1 MCLRGRYEKVMRLYA
16 RVEKWKPSFH
26 FDGRPPRLDGRLA
39 LAVVAADGVALRVSV
54 AARFDSPY
62 DRRMK
67 RSLMASSASVPEQP
81 PLAQALT
88 APDCLPGT
96 GSAFAGV
103 DEAVWIEVI
112 HKMDDVY
119 NDLLQYEVVLEQKN
133 AALEDSQQFI
143 ESVLA
148 SMSDILIV
156 CNRHG
161 AIDEVNDSLR
171 RFIGQDEGE
180 LRGRPLCDLFADEA
194 SRQRARDFFSAARPA
209 AVQDCEL
216 RIMGRDGSPLPVSLN
231 CTPRLSGTG
240 KLLGMVLTG
249 RPVGE
254 LRRAYHALRQAHEDL
269 KRTQQQLL
277 QAEKMASLGRL
288 VAGVAHELN
297 NPISFVLGNVL
308 AIRRYTARLQTYLEA
323 VHSAPGG
330 RAGKL
335 DELRQELRIDR
346 IMDDLNP
353 LLDGMSEG
361 AERTRDI
368 VDGLKRFSAID
379 RRADQRFNLAA
390 VVDRAVRW
398 VARSGVRDFAVKVD
412 LPRDL
417 PVIGS
422 SGQMQQVLMNIVQ
435 NACDATAG
443 CAAPTLE
450 ISAEQGDGMIVLHFA
465 DNGPGIAQGNLA
477 RLFDPFFTTKPVGQG
492 TGLGLSI
499 SYGIVERHGGRL
511 AATNRAQGGAL
522 FALTLPLAPT

>member
-1 MCLRGRYEKVMRLYA
+1 
-16 RVEKWKPSFH
+16 
-26 FDGRPPRLDGRLA
+26 
-39 LAVVAADGVALRVSV
+39 
-54 AARFDSPY
+54 
-62 DRRMK
+62 MK
-67 RSLMASSASVPEQP
+67 RSLVTDGGCVPDKRPSPGAQSASACRPE
-81 PLAQALT
+81 A
-88 APDCLPGT
+88 
-96 GSAFAGV
+96 GSAFEGV

-112 HKMDDVY
+112 HKMDEVY
-119 NDLLQYEVVLEQKN
+119 NDLLQYEVVLEEKN

-180 LRGRPLCDLFADEA
+180 LRGRPVCDLFADEA

-209 AVQDCEL
+209 PVQDCEL

-240 KLLGMVLTG
+240 KLVGMVLTG

-308 AIRRYTARLQTYLEA
+308 AIRRYTARLQSYLEA
-323 VHSAPGG
+323 VHGAPGE
-330 RAGKL
+330 RAPEL
-335 DELRQELRIDR
+335 DALRQQLRIDR
-346 IMDDLNP
+346 IMQDLNP
-353 LLDGMSEG
+353 LLDGMTEG

-379 RRADQRFNLAA
+379 RSADQAFNLAA
-390 VVDRAVRW
+390 VVGRAVRW
-398 VARSGVRDFAVKVD
+398 VARSGLRDFAVKAD
-412 LPRDL
+412 LPSEL

-443 CAAPTLE
+443 CDAPSLE
-450 ISAEQGDGMIVLHFA
+450 ISAEQREAMIVLHFA
-465 DNGPGIAQGNLA
+465 DNGPGITEANLA

-511 AATNRAQGGAL
+511 EAANRPQGGAVFSL
-522 FALTLPLAPT
+522 SLPLAPS

>member
-1 MCLRGRYEKVMRLYA
+1 MERCKIT
-16 RVEKWKPSFH
+16 
-26 FDGRPPRLDGRLA
+26 LDGGPR
-39 LAVVAADGVALRVSV
+39 
-54 AARFDSPY
+54 
-62 DRRMK
+62 
-67 RSLMASSASVPEQP
+67 
-81 PLAQALT
+81 T
-88 APDCLPGT
+88 APDSLPEAQP
-96 GSAFAGV
+96 AFEGV

-112 HKMDDVY
+112 HKMDEVY
-119 NDLLQYEVVLEQKN
+119 NDLLEYEVVLEQKN
-133 AALEDSQQFI
+133 AALEDSQRFI

-171 RFIGQDEGE
+171 RFIGHDEAE
-180 LRGRPLCDLFADEA
+180 LRGRPLCDLFADES
-194 SRQRARDFFSAARPA
+194 SRQRVRGFFSATRPA
-209 AVQDCEL
+209 PVQDCEL
-216 RIMGRDGSPLPVSLN
+216 RILGRDGSPLPVSLN

-254 LRRAYHALRQAHEDL
+254 LRRAYHALRQAHDDL

-308 AIRRYTARLQTYLEA
+308 ALRRYTGRLQTYLEA
-323 VHSAPGG
+323 VHSAAGG
-330 RAGKL
+330 RTHDL
-335 DELRQELRIDR
+335 EQLRQDLRIDR
-346 IMDDLNP
+346 IMQDFSP
-353 LLDGMSEG
+353 LLDGMTEG

-379 RRADQRFNLAA
+379 RSADQSFNLAD
-390 VVDRAVRW
+390 VVARAVRW
-398 VARSGVRDFAVKVD
+398 VARSGLRNFAVNVD
-412 LPRDL
+412 LPGQV

-435 NACDATAG
+435 NACDATAS
-443 CAAPTLE
+443 CDAPMLE
-450 ISAEQGDGMIVLHFA
+450 ITSEQRDGMICVHFA
-465 DNGPGIAQGNLA
+465 DNGPGIMAVDLA

-511 AATNRAQGGAL
+511 DAVNRPQGGAL
-522 FALTLPLAPT
+522 FTLSLPLATP